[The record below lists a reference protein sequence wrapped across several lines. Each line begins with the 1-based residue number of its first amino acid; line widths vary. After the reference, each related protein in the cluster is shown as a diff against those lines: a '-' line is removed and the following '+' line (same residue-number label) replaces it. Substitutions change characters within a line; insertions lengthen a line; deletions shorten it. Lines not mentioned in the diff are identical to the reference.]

1 MQSNAMQGH
10 STKIHVSTFQEL
22 PNQAMLLKVKE
33 MTWPEFKEKITDNPK
48 AYEEIKKCQGR
59 YYHIQKVWPAIGNP
73 HEGWSEIFVEGLSLL
88 LDGINEQFHTSIVT
102 KIDPYTKT
110 FKTLNSI
117 YTYKVF
123 EPDEDE
129 CIPIYVE
136 IEEDKNNLK
145 S

>member
-1 MQSNAMQGH
+1 MQGH
-10 STKIHVSTFQEL
+10 RTKIHVSTFQEL

-73 HEGWSEIFVEGLSLL
+73 HEGWSEIFVEGLSLVL
-88 LDGINEQFHTSIVT
+88 EAPGDYFYTSIIK
-102 KIDPYTKT
+102 KIDPAAKT
-110 FKTLNSI
+110 FTTLNSI
-117 YTYKVF
+117 YKYEAI

-129 CIPIYVE
+129 NIE
-136 IEEDKNNLK
+136 IDINDNPVTV

>member
-1 MQSNAMQGH
+1 MQGH
-10 STKIHVSTFQEL
+10 RTKIHVSTFQEL

-88 LDGINEQFHTSIVT
+88 LDGPYRWYHTSIIT
-102 KIDPYTKT
+102 KIDPAAKT
-110 FKTLNSI
+110 FTTLNS
-117 YTYKVF
+117 TYKYEAV
-123 EPDEDE
+123 EPDEDGN
-129 CIPIYVE
+129 IE
-136 IEEDKNNLK
+136 IDINDNPVTM